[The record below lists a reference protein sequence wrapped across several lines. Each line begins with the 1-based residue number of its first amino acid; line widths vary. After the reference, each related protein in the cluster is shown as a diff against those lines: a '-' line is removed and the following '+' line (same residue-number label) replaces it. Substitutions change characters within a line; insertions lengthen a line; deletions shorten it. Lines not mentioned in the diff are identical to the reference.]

1 MLSSPTLTTAVQVT
15 LSGMVAGSIFALI
28 LLGVLLVYRTS
39 GAVNFA
45 HGALGMIAAFFS
57 YRLYNNGL
65 LAAPL
70 AMVVGIATSIL
81 IAMGIDRGLMQR
93 VRRDRPGFD
102 LVITLGVMLLLSAT
116 AQLWFGPNSYR
127 YLSLGNDRP
136 LPLTGVFLNVSDL
149 AAVAV
154 LVCSLG
160 LLALISVK
168 TSAGVSIR
176 AVAADPVMAQ
186 TVGLNVSLIRTVI
199 WAVSGGLAAIAGVLI
214 ASRIT
219 VNAFYM
225 TPFLIKAFVAGIV
238 GGLDRLVRP
247 LALAVGLGIYEA
259 WVVFALGADA
269 RIPAVFL
276 SIVLFLSLAPR
287 RFLEEQGSVRP

>member
-1 MLSSPTLTTAVQVT
+1 MLSSPTLTTAIQVT
-15 LSGMVAGSIFALI
+15 LGGMVTGSILALI

-45 HGALGMIAAFFS
+45 HGALGMIAAFLS
-57 YRLYNNGL
+57 YRLYNGGL
-65 LAAPL
+65 LAVPL
-70 AMVVGIATSIL
+70 AVFVGVVTSIL
-81 IAMGIDRGLMQR
+81 LAIGIDRGLMQR

-136 LPLTGVFLNVSDL
+136 LPLTDIFFNVSDL
-149 AAVAV
+149 GAVAV
-154 LVCSLG
+154 LAFSLG
-160 LLALISVK
+160 LMALISVK

-247 LALAVGLGIYEA
+247 LALAVGLGVYEA

-269 RIPAVFL
+269 RVPAVFL

>member
-1 MLSSPTLTTAVQVT
+1 MLSSPTLTTAIQVT
-15 LSGMVAGSIFALI
+15 LGGMVTGSILALI

-45 HGALGMIAAFFS
+45 HGALGMIAAFLG
-57 YRLYNNGL
+57 YRLYNGGL
-65 LAAPL
+65 LAVPL
-70 AMVVGIATSIL
+70 AVFVGVVTSIL
-81 IAMGIDRGLMQR
+81 LAIGIDRGLMQR

-136 LPLTGVFLNVSDL
+136 LPLTGIFFNVSDL
-149 AAVAV
+149 GAVAV
-154 LVCSLG
+154 LAFSLG
-160 LLALISVK
+160 LMALISAK

-247 LALAVGLGIYEA
+247 LALAVGLGVYEA

-269 RIPAVFL
+269 RVPAVFL